1 MLKYLKQLAGK
12 QLAGK
17 TLNSETLRNSSG
29 RVRVVK
35 KKVRFGSGSGYS
47 SRPGC
52 DAFVTH
58 VRIFHT
64 GVQ

>member
-35 KKVRFGSGSGYS
+35 KKFGLGRVAGTRQGLLVKYTK
-47 SRPGC
+47 PNFGT
-52 DAFVTH
+52 FT
-58 VRIFHT
+58 
-64 GVQ
+64 